1 MRSSSSLVLLLA
13 TLGSGLAAC
22 SDPAVN
28 TGPVDAG
35 NTVDTGSPVD
45 TGNPADTG
53 TPTDRGNGSDTGT
66 NMDSG
71 QATDSGPAN
80 DTGPVGDTGPRADTG
95 PADAGP
101 PYDPC
106 AMASVVDLNAMGTT
120 AGSVTRITRNNNN
133 VGAMAPLV
141 GPCGRPGHEV
151 VFRYVPRTSARLRI
165 STDNMGTDMMLDT
178 VVWAQPM
185 CAPAVGDAGVSALG
199 CSDDNGTAPRTRASA
214 FTTAAPAAMGT
225 PIFIVVA
232 GYTPPAGTG
241 FVPQGNFEL
250 SVTEIST
257 VAAGG
262 MCDTTGQTNVCATG
276 SICVGA
282 AGAMMGTCTADGA
295 LNGACRA
302 MGMACDGALV
312 CSGSA
317 TSTSSRCRTAVAAG
331 AACDPLRVM
340 NVCAT
345 GSNCV
350 TRNGASTCIATGTA
364 GGSCR
369 ATEPRCD
376 GMLSCSSAGVCRT
389 IVAVDGAC
397 ETANTTTVCAA
408 GGTCVA
414 TTAGAAMGTCR
425 AAGSAPGTACR
436 ATEPRCDGMLS
447 CSASSVCRTVVAVGG
462 ACESSNS
469 STVCATG
476 GTCVAATPGA
486 AMGTCRAA
494 GTAAGTACRDAAPR
508 CDTGLDCSTMTGSGV
523 CRRTIASGAAC
534 VPASTTELCAMGTAC
549 RPTSAI
555 AGTCTMGTPE
565 TEPNN
570 TPMMAQAAMTV
581 SAVYSGMA
589 SSTDTDCFRVTVPMG
604 GGIYAES
611 NLPATPTCPSGG
623 PDPVITVYN
632 PAGTEIDSVDD
643 GRGLCGT
650 LTPAGSADVRNLP
663 AGTYTVCIEGF
674 NTMVANY
681 LLTVGV
687 IPPT

>member
-22 SDPAVN
+22 SDPAGN

-35 NTVDTGSPVD
+35 NTVDTG
-45 TGNPADTG
+45 A
-53 TPTDRGNGSDTGT
+53 PTDRGNATDTGS
-66 NMDSG
+66 NM
-71 QATDSGPAN
+71 
-80 DTGPVGDTGPRADTG
+80 DTGPAGDTGPRTDTG
-95 PADAGP
+95 SVVDRPAVDAGP

-106 AMASVVDLNAMGTT
+106 SAASVVDLNAMGTL
-120 AGSVTRITRNNNN
+120 AGNVTRITRNNNS
-133 VGAMAPLV
+133 VGAMAPLR
-141 GPCGRPGHEV
+141 GPCGSPGHEV
-151 VFRYVPRTSARLRI
+151 VFRYVPRANVRLRI
-165 STDNMGTDMMLDT
+165 STDNMGTDMLFDT
-178 VVWAQPM
+178 VVWAQTM
-185 CAPAVGDAGVSALG
+185 CASAVGDGGVSALG

-214 FTTAAPAAMGT
+214 FTTAAPATMGT

-232 GYTPPAGTG
+232 GYTPPAGMG

-250 SVTEIST
+250 TVTEIAS
-257 VAAGG
+257 VAVGG
-262 MCDTTGQTNVCATG
+262 MCDPTGATNVCAMG
-276 SICVGA
+276 SVCFA
-282 AGAMMGTCTADGA
+282 ATGAMMGTCVADGA

-317 TSTSSRCRTAVAAG
+317 TSSTSRCRTAVAAG
-331 AACDPLRVM
+331 AACDPMRVM

-350 TRNGASTCIATGTA
+350 TRNGASTCVAPGSA
-364 GGSCR
+364 GGTCR
-369 ATEPRCD
+369 MTEPRCD
-376 GMLSCSSAGVCRT
+376 GMLSCSPAGVCRT
-389 IVAVDGAC
+389 IIAVDGAC
-397 ETANTTTVCAA
+397 ETSNATTVCAA
-408 GGTCVA
+408 GGTCV
-414 TTAGAAMGTCR
+414 GAM
-425 AAGSAPGTACR
+425 
-436 ATEPRCDGMLS
+436 
-447 CSASSVCRTVVAVGG
+447 
-462 ACESSNS
+462 
-469 STVCATG
+469 
-476 GTCVAATPGA
+476 PGA
-486 AMGTCRAA
+486 AMGTCRGA

-508 CDTGLDCSTMTGSGV
+508 CDTGLDCSIMTGAGV

-534 VPASTTELCAMGTAC
+534 VPASNAELCAMGTAC
-549 RPTSAI
+549 RPTTAS

-570 TPMMAQAAMTV
+570 TPMMAQAPMTA

-589 SSTDTDCFRVTVPMG
+589 SSMDTDCFRVTVPMG

-611 NLPATPTCPSGG
+611 NLPATPSCPNGG

-632 PAGTEIDSVDD
+632 PAGMEIDGVDD

-650 LTPAGSADVRNLP
+650 LTPAISADVRNLP